1 MNIEKPA
8 YWAVLPA
15 GVRYDETLPASAKL
29 LYAEISSL
37 TNQEGYCYASNAY
50 FMALYG
56 ISDATVLRLLRVL
69 EQRGYIRR
77 EDAVGGK
84 TQRRIYAGI
93 NPAAAAP
100 ADPPSKMKGPPV
112 KNDGGNNKE

>member
-1 MNIEKPA
+1 MSRKRKGPAEGPVPRGVIPEGSLKQEDFTTDRDPCQERRRKRLNIEKPA

-50 FMALYG
+50 FMA
-56 ISDATVLRLLRVL
+56 
-69 EQRGYIRR
+69 
-77 EDAVGGK
+77 
-84 TQRRIYAGI
+84 
-93 NPAAAAP
+93 
-100 ADPPSKMKGPPV
+100 
-112 KNDGGNNKE
+112 

>member
-1 MNIEKPA
+1 MTIEKPA

-56 ISDATVLRLLRVL
+56 ISDATVRTPSAGRPSGGSTRGSIPRQPPRLTPR
-69 EQRGYIRR
+69 Q
-77 EDAVGGK
+77 K
-84 TQRRIYAGI
+84 
-93 NPAAAAP
+93 
-100 ADPPSKMKGPPV
+100 
-112 KNDGGNNKE
+112 